1 MRGRRLQRGDLRRH
15 TRAFEARRTQQAFCP
30 DARTTRRLAP
40 PLAFSQRARSRLSAP
55 SLVCWEAG
63 ATVARDVRIA
73 DMNIDVPVVDD
84 RRIEVVANGLPRW
97 HGAQLVVDAT
107 LVSPVTCTG
116 QPQTRADFSAVSL
129 ASDSKGRTP
138 NVLCVCW
145 STCLR
150 SMPRAS
156 SKHAPGRSWAQG
168 CTECLPPP

>member
-1 MRGRRLQRGDLRRH
+1 MGGGSNLTVFWVAQARTLGCGEGGDLRRH
-15 TRAFEARRTQQAFCP
+15 TRAFEARRTRQAFCP
-30 DARTTRRLAP
+30 DAQTTGRLAP
-40 PLAFSQRARSRLSAP
+40 PLAFWQRARSRLSAP
-55 SLVCWEAG
+55 SLVCREAG

-116 QPQTRADFSAVSL
+116 KPQTRADFSAVSL

-138 NVLCVCW
+138 NILCVLVDVLAKYAE
-145 STCLR
+145 SQL
-150 SMPRAS
+150 
-156 SKHAPGRSWAQG
+156 
-168 CTECLPPP
+168 